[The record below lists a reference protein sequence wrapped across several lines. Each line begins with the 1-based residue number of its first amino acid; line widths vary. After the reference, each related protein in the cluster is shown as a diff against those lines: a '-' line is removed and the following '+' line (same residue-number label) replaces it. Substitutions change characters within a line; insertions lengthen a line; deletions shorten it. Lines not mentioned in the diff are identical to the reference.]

1 MQHAEYVFSSKSQL
15 IPDNN
20 SFCNNIKWLIN
31 AEISNILDLCK
42 LAFLDFFS
50 MCCAELSSC
59 CDTDI
64 LDQLRMELI
73 FTHFSYLEQPAL
85 VGPKE
90 RSNKPSVF
98 STHQSKLTNLHVIT
112 KAGLPR
118 E

>member
-1 MQHAEYVFSSKSQL
+1 
-15 IPDNN
+15 
-20 SFCNNIKWLIN
+20 
-31 AEISNILDLCK
+31 
-42 LAFLDFFS
+42 

-73 FTHFSYLEQPAL
+73 FTHFSYLEQQAL

-118 E
+118 EKKKLEQLLVRFTVTDLAF